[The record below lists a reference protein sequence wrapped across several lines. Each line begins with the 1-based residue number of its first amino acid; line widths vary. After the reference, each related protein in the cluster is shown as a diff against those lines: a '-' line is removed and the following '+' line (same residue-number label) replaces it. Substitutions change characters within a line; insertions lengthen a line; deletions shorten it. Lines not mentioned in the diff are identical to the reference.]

1 MMSLNFLSLLRC
13 AMASGL
19 VLAASF
25 LFAAEGPDGKPV
37 GSALPPSAGSADVW
51 TLERALDR
59 AMEANGE
66 LLAAKHEFERQE
78 GIRLQLRARLL
89 PSVAIS
95 GASSE
100 RGQGLVDEA
109 PSQRLV
115 PPNPDTAVALYSYDA
130 RIEIRQLVFDGL
142 SSWHQVKRQ
151 QLVSKQAYLTLYT
164 TAIRTATQ
172 VRQSFDAIQMRAS
185 MLASEQRRVQDF
197 EQLLKVT
204 TRKHAVGEIPEFEM
218 LRVDAELQGARAEL
232 ADAARALGQAEQA
245 FRRLLQVVDNGQPLQ
260 LSGQFVARDFKLPLD
275 EAIQRAVANRP
286 DLEGAAL
293 AVEAARRNERSQK
306 GRYLPRVE
314 VFGSYGARSSYYN
327 SGYRLDGWTFGA
339 QGQWSLFEG
348 GAARGQDAV
357 LRAERRAAED
367 KLTDTRHQIT
377 SRLRDLYQGLQQARV
392 AMEAHSRSVSL
403 ASRSS
408 RDATRMYDAGQA
420 SLEQVLQTAVT
431 FRRAEARQAESIFTY
446 NSLVADIEFS
456 VGGQLGDS
464 VPLTP
469 RWKP

>member
-1 MMSLNFLSLLRC
+1 MISPKFPTLLRFAKAAVVVLVTSLL
-13 AMASGL
+13 S
-19 VLAASF
+19 
-25 LFAAEGPDGKPV
+25 AAEMPESKTTP
-37 GSALPPSAGSADVW
+37 LPPAPAPGDTGVW

-78 GIRLQLRARLL
+78 GIRIQLRARLL
-89 PSVAIS
+89 PSLALS
-95 GASSE
+95 GATSDRS
-100 RGQGLVDEA
+100 QSLVDEA

-115 PPNPDTAVALYSYDA
+115 PPSKDTAVALSNYDA
-130 RIEIRQLVFDGL
+130 RIEVRQLVFDGL
-142 SSWHQVKRQ
+142 SSWNQAKRQ
-151 QLVSKQAYLTLYT
+151 QLLTRQSYLTLYT

-172 VRQSFDAIQMRAS
+172 VRQGFDAIQMRAS

-204 TRKHAVGEIPEFEM
+204 TRKQAVGEIPEFEL

-245 FRRLLQVVDNGQPLQ
+245 FRRLLQVVDNGQPLR
-260 LSGQFVARDFKLPLD
+260 LSGRFVPRDFKLPLD

-293 AVEAARRNERSQK
+293 AVEAAKRNERAVK
-306 GRYLPRVE
+306 GRYLPRIE
-314 VFGSYGARSSYYN
+314 VFGSYGSRSSYYDAGN
-327 SGYRLDGWTFGA
+327 RLNGWTVGA
-339 QGQWSLFEG
+339 QGQWSIFEG
-348 GAARGQDAV
+348 GAGRGQDAV
-357 LRAERRAAED
+357 VRAERRAAED

-377 SRLRDLYQGLQQARV
+377 SRLRDLYQGLQQAQV
-392 AMEAHSRSVSL
+392 AMEAHARSVSL
-403 ASRSS
+403 AARSS
-408 RDATRMYDAGQA
+408 RDATKLYEAGQA
-420 SLEQVLQTAVT
+420 NLEQVLQTAVT
-431 FRRAEARQAESIFTY
+431 FRRAESRHAEAIYIY

-456 VGGQLGDS
+456 VGGRLGDS